1 MSAQYKQYHFKVILI
16 VHLICFSLPSFAALS
31 DSLLIRFES
40 NPGDKELN
48 TLICEKVFKNIY
60 DDPDQTISYA
70 DEVLK
75 IANANNLHETAVK
88 ILMYAG
94 IAYDFK
100 GEYDSAFSKYDSGIE
115 LAEQHQL
122 QLLKGDLYNN
132 YSITLSIKGEMGESI
147 EYALNALS
155 IFEQSGDSARLAK
168 IYNNLGSRYSEIDF
182 EEIALNYYLKAA
194 AINEVKNDTRRLVY
208 NFGNIGLL
216 YYDLGDYDNALLY
229 ITKSLDL
236 QDTVNNR
243 LDYSTS
249 LHHLALVYRNMQN
262 YEKALSYEQ
271 RAYKIARE
279 IDDDLGLIS
288 ILRGLAAIKKE
299 TGDPEAALEYLQKS
313 MRFAR
318 ESGARS
324 FLVNIYEDIS
334 EVYADLNQF
343 QHAFQYKSLYNLMKD
358 SLQWVEK
365 NKALAIIQ
373 QFETD
378 KKQREIQLL
387 TKDSEI
393 QKLNIRRQKAIRN
406 SVGTVGI
413 LLLILA
419 VLILHRY
426 RYVRRTNNELAEK
439 NLIINNE
446 KDRSDKLLLNILPA
460 ETAEE
465 LKLNGFAEARQF
477 DMVTVLFTDFVGFT
491 KVSETLS
498 AKELVN
504 EIDLCY
510 KNFDRIIS
518 DHNIE
523 KIKTIGDSY
532 MCAGGLPVPNTTNPA
547 DTVKAALR
555 IQQFMLDLKAARDK
569 AGLPCFEIRIGV
581 HTGPVIAGVV
591 GTKKYQYDIWG
602 DTVNLASRMESSG
615 EPGKVNIS
623 QTTREHVKDQFRCV
637 YRGKIMAK
645 NKGSLDMYFIENLA
659 AGHDQ

>member
-16 VHLICFSLPSFAALS
+16 VHLICFCLPSFAVLN
-31 DSLLIRFES
+31 DSLLIRFKD
-40 NPGDKELN
+40 NPADEDLN
-48 TLICEKVFKNIY
+48 KLISEKVFKNIY
-60 DDPDQTISYA
+60 EDPDRAISYA
-70 DEVLK
+70 NEVLR
-75 IANANNLHETAVK
+75 IANAYKQHETATK
-88 ILMYAG
+88 MLMYAG
-94 IAYDFK
+94 IAYDYK
-100 GEYDSAFSKYDSGIE
+100 GEYDSAFSKYDRGIE
-115 LAEQHQL
+115 IAEKNQL
-122 QLLKGDLYNN
+122 HLLKGDLYNN
-132 YSITLSIKGEMGESI
+132 YSITLSIKGEMGEAI
-147 EYALNALS
+147 EYALNALA
-155 IFEQSGDSARLAK
+155 IFEQSGDSTRLAK
-168 IYNNLGSRYSEIDF
+168 IYNSLGSRYSEIDF

-194 AINEVKNDTRRLVY
+194 AINEIKNDTRRLVY

-216 YYDLGDYDNALLY
+216 YHDLGDYENALLY
-229 ITKSLDL
+229 ISKSLDL

-249 LHHLALVYRNMQN
+249 LHHLALVYQNMEQ
-262 YEKALSYEQ
+262 YDEALAYEQ
-271 RAYKIARE
+271 RAYNIAKE
-279 IDDDLGLIS
+279 IDDDLGMIS
-288 ILRGLAAIKKE
+288 ILRGLAAINKD
-299 TGDPEAALEYLQKS
+299 TGDPEKALDDLEEAMKL
-313 MRFAR
+313 AR
-318 ESGARS
+318 ETGARS

-334 EVYADLNQF
+334 EVYADLHQY
-343 QHAFQYKSLYNLMKD
+343 QEAFRYKSLYNLLKD

-393 QKLNIRRQKAIRN
+393 QKLNIRRQKAIKN
-406 SVGTVGI
+406 SVGIVGI

-419 VLILHRY
+419 VLVFHRY

-504 EIDLCY
+504 EIDHCY

-518 DHNIE
+518 DHHIE

-555 IQQFMLDLKAARDK
+555 IQQFMLDLKAARQK
-569 AGLPCFEIRIGV
+569 AGQPCFEIRIGV

-623 QTTREHVKDQFRCV
+623 QTTWQHVKEQFRCV
-637 YRGKIMAK
+637 YRGKIVAK
-645 NKGSLDMYFIENLA
+645 NKGSLDMYFVENQA
-659 AGHDQ
+659 ALSDQ